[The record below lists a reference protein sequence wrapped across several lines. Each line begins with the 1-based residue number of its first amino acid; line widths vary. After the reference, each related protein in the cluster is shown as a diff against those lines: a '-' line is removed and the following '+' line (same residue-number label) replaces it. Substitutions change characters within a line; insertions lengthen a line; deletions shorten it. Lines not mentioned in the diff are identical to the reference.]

1 MHINMKFLIIIPAYN
16 EEESILSCLESIENQ
31 NFQDF
36 YCIVVNDNS
45 TDNTAQI
52 VSNFIENKSRFCL
65 LERIA
70 NLDSENAHSP
80 GAKVVRAF
88 NFGLNSQ
95 DLRNFDIIC
104 KFDADV
110 IFPTHYLEEIN
121 KVYEKNPKVGMA
133 SGIVY
138 IEKDGRWQFENL
150 SSKNH
155 VRGPIKSYRKSC
167 FMEMGGLKEIL
178 GWDNIDVMLCKMY
191 GFETLTLK
199 KLWVKHL
206 RPTAYKYKNQKAE
219 KLGEYFY
226 NIGLSFPLAIISS
239 LKSSFRNKSF
249 LEFFITMRVFFK
261 QNSLRVLTKKE
272 IQFIRN
278 LRWQEMYR
286 KWKVF

>member
-16 EEESILSCLESIENQ
+16 EEESILSCLKSIENQ

-45 TDNTAQI
+45 TDNTSKI
-52 VSNFIENKSRFCL
+52 VSSFIEGKNRFSL
-65 LERIA
+65 LERKK
-70 NLDSENAHSP
+70 NLCSENTHSP
-80 GAKVVRAF
+80 GAKVIRAF

-95 DLRNFDIIC
+95 DLSDFDIIC

-121 KVYEKNPKVGMA
+121 KVYKKNLKIGMA
-133 SGIVY
+133 SGLVY
-138 IEKDGRWQFENL
+138 IEKNNQWQFENL

-178 GWDNIDVMLCKMY
+178 GWDNIDVMLCKMH

-249 LEFFITMRVFFK
+249 LEFFITMRVFLK
-261 QNSLRVLTKKE
+261 QNSSRVLTKKE

-286 KWKVF
+286 KWKLF

>member
-52 VSNFIENKSRFCL
+52 VSSFIEDKDRFYL
-65 LERIA
+65 LERKE
-70 NLDSENAHSP
+70 NLHLENTHSP
-80 GAKVVRAF
+80 GAKVIRAF

-95 DLRNFDIIC
+95 DLRDFDIIC
-104 KFDADV
+104 KFDADI

-121 KVYEKNPKVGMA
+121 KVYEENPQIGMA
-133 SGIVY
+133 SGLVY

-249 LEFFITMRVFFK
+249 LEFFITMRVFLK
-261 QNSLRVLTKKE
+261 QNSSRVLTKKE

-286 KWKVF
+286 KWKLF

>member
-1 MHINMKFLIIIPAYN
+1 MKFLIIIPVYN
-16 EEESILSCLESIENQ
+16 EEESILSCLKSIENQ
-31 NFQDF
+31 SFQNF
-36 YCIVVNDNS
+36 YCVIVNDNS
-45 TDNTAQI
+45 TDNTGKI
-52 VSNFIENKSRFCL
+52 VSRFIEGKNRFSL
-65 LERIA
+65 LELKK
-70 NLDSENAHSP
+70 NLRSENTHSP
-80 GAKVVRAF
+80 GAKVIRAF

-95 DLRNFDIIC
+95 DLSDFDIIC
-104 KFDADV
+104 KFDADI

-121 KVYEKNPKVGMA
+121 KVYEENPQIGMA
-133 SGIVY
+133 SGLVY
-138 IEKDGRWQFENL
+138 IEKNNQWQFENL

-178 GWDNIDVMLCKMY
+178 GWDNMDVMLCKMH

-199 KLWVKHL
+199 NLWVKHL

-261 QNSLRVLTKKE
+261 QNSPRVLTKKE

-286 KWKVF
+286 KWKLF

>member
-1 MHINMKFLIIIPAYN
+1 M
-16 EEESILSCLESIENQ
+16 
-31 NFQDF
+31 
-36 YCIVVNDNS
+36 
-45 TDNTAQI
+45 
-52 VSNFIENKSRFCL
+52 
-65 LERIA
+65 
-70 NLDSENAHSP
+70 
-80 GAKVVRAF
+80 
-88 NFGLNSQ
+88 
-95 DLRNFDIIC
+95 
-104 KFDADV
+104 
-110 IFPTHYLEEIN
+110 EEIN
-121 KVYEKNPKVGMA
+121 KVYEENPQIGMA
-133 SGIVY
+133 SGLVY
-138 IEKDGRWQFENL
+138 IEKNNQWQFENL

-178 GWDNIDVMLCKMY
+178 GWDNMDVMLCKMH

-199 KLWVKHL
+199 NLWVKHL

-261 QNSLRVLTKKE
+261 QNSPRVLTKKE

-286 KWKVF
+286 KWKLF

>member
-1 MHINMKFLIIIPAYN
+1 MERKENLH
-16 EEESILSCLESIENQ
+16 LE
-31 NFQDF
+31 
-36 YCIVVNDNS
+36 
-45 TDNTAQI
+45 NT
-52 VSNFIENKSRFCL
+52 
-65 LERIA
+65 
-70 NLDSENAHSP
+70 HSP
-80 GAKVVRAF
+80 GAKVIRAF

-95 DLRNFDIIC
+95 DLRDFDIIC
-104 KFDADV
+104 KFDADI

-121 KVYEKNPKVGMA
+121 KVYEENPQIGMA
-133 SGIVY
+133 SGLVY

-261 QNSLRVLTKKE
+261 QNSPRVLTKKE

-286 KWKVF
+286 KWKLF

>member
-16 EEESILSCLESIENQ
+16 EEESILSCLKSIENQ
-31 NFQDF
+31 SFKDF
-36 YCIVVNDNS
+36 SCVVVNDSS

-52 VSNFIENKSRFCL
+52 VSNFIEDKDRFYL
-65 LERIA
+65 LERKE
-70 NLDSENAHSP
+70 NLHLENTHSP
-80 GAKVVRAF
+80 GAKVIRAF

-95 DLRNFDIIC
+95 DLRDFDIIC
-104 KFDADV
+104 KFDADI

-121 KVYEKNPKVGMA
+121 KVYEENPQIGMA
-133 SGIVY
+133 SGLVY

-261 QNSLRVLTKKE
+261 QNSPRVLTKKE

-286 KWKVF
+286 KWKLF

>member
-1 MHINMKFLIIIPAYN
+1 MKFLIIIPAYN

>member
-16 EEESILSCLESIENQ
+16 EEESILYCLKSIENQ

-104 KFDADV
+104 KFDADI

-167 FMEMGGLKEIL
+167 FMDMGGLKEIL

-261 QNSLRVLTKKE
+261 QNSPRVLTKKE

-286 KWKVF
+286 KWKLF

>member
-1 MHINMKFLIIIPAYN
+1 MKFLIIIPAYN
-16 EEESILSCLESIENQ
+16 EEESILSCLKSIENQ

-45 TDNTAQI
+45 TDNTSKI
-52 VSNFIENKSRFCL
+52 VSSFIEGKNRFSL
-65 LERIA
+65 LERKK
-70 NLDSENAHSP
+70 NLCSENTHSP
-80 GAKVVRAF
+80 GAKVIRAF

-95 DLRNFDIIC
+95 DLSDFDIIC

-121 KVYEKNPKVGMA
+121 KVYKKNLKIGMA
-133 SGIVY
+133 SGLVY
-138 IEKDGRWQFENL
+138 IEKNNQWQFENL

-226 NIGLSFPLAIISS
+226 NIGLSFPLAVISS

-261 QNSLRVLTKKE
+261 QNSPRVLTEKE

-286 KWKVF
+286 KWKLF

>member
-16 EEESILSCLESIENQ
+16 EEESILYCLKSIENQ
-31 NFQDF
+31 SFNNFS
-36 YCIVVNDNS
+36 CVVVNDNS
-45 TDNTAQI
+45 TDNTAKI
-52 VSNFIENKSRFCL
+52 VSSFIEDKDRFYL
-65 LERIA
+65 LERK
-70 NLDSENAHSP
+70 ENWHLENTHSP
-80 GAKVVRAF
+80 GAKVIRAF

-95 DLRNFDIIC
+95 DLSDFDIIC
-104 KFDADV
+104 KFDADI

-121 KVYEKNPKVGMA
+121 KVYEKNPKIGMA
-133 SGIVY
+133 SGLVY
-138 IEKDGRWQFENL
+138 IEKNNQWQFENL

-178 GWDNIDVMLCKMY
+178 GWDNIDVMLCKMH
-191 GFETLTLK
+191 GFETLTFK

-226 NIGLSFPLAIISS
+226 NIGLSFPLAVISS

-249 LEFFITMRVFFK
+249 LEFFITMRTFLR
-261 QNSLRVLTKKE
+261 QNSPRVLTKKE

-278 LRWQEMYR
+278 LRWQEMCR
-286 KWKVF
+286 KWKLF

>member
-1 MHINMKFLIIIPAYN
+1 MKFLIIIPAYN

-31 NFQDF
+31 DFQDF

-45 TDNTAQI
+45 TDNTSKI
-52 VSNFIENKSRFCL
+52 VSSFIEDKDRFYL
-65 LERIA
+65 LERKE
-70 NLDSENAHSP
+70 NLHLENTHSP
-80 GAKVVRAF
+80 GAKVIRAF

-95 DLRNFDIIC
+95 DLRDFDIIC

-110 IFPTHYLEEIN
+110 IFPTYYLEEIN
-121 KVYEKNPKVGMA
+121 KVYEKNPKVGIA
-133 SGIVY
+133 SGLVY

-199 KLWVKHL
+199 NLWVKHL

-249 LEFFITMRVFFK
+249 LEFFITMRVFLK
-261 QNSLRVLTKKE
+261 QNSSRVLTKKE

-286 KWKVF
+286 KWKLF